1 MDFDYAV
8 MPAIIPVAGILV
20 VWLSI
25 RRIRSL
31 PKKNFRRWRR
41 VAERSALVIVALVAA
56 VVAVSSPFNAIALH
70 HFWAKNPSPGAFY
83 AVNGRRMHMNCT
95 GNGSPTIVLDSGLG
109 DGALIWGA
117 VQPELSQTTRVCSYD
132 RAGLGGSEALP
143 PPRDADRIAAELHEL
158 LHQANVSGPL
168 VLMGHSI
175 AGLYVRDY
183 ASRYP
188 ADIAGLVFV
197 DASTPLQDDTFKKAM
212 TAQPPPRWILYP
224 AMRALFIAGVPR
236 LLGLCSKPTSGIP
249 GQAGMLEAEDFCRT
263 HFGAVAAEADSF
275 ERSGLE
281 TAHTGPYGSM
291 PILIISEDG
300 TTMRLPISAQQT
312 AEMAK
317 IWDQMQENLK
327 KLSTCSRRI
336 IAKGSDHYIQRSR
349 ADLIDKEV
357 PLFIEQIRG
366 TAPQPANCGSTVTE

>member
-1 MDFDYAV
+1 MNHPWSHRKRIITILLLFGSSCVAHADSSK
-8 MPAIIPVAGILV
+8 PAPVAPGRLIDLGGY
-20 VWLSI
+20 
-25 RRIRSL
+25 
-31 PKKNFRRWRR
+31 K
-41 VAERSALVIVALVAA
+41 
-56 VVAVSSPFNAIALH
+56 LH
-70 HFWAKNPSPGAFY
+70 L
-83 AVNGRRMHMNCT
+83 NCT
-95 GNGSPTIVLDSGLG
+95 GKGSPTVVLSAGSG
-109 DGALIWGA
+109 DFSFDWAL
-117 VQPELSQTTRVCSYD
+117 VQPEVARFTRVCSYD

-224 AMRALFIAGVPR
+224 AMRALFVAGVPR
-236 LLGLCSKPTSGIP
+236 LLGLCSKPTSGMP
-249 GQAGMLEAEDFCRT
+249 ARAGILEAEEFCRT

-281 TAHTGPYGSM
+281 TVHTGPYGSM

-327 KLSTCSRRI
+327 KLSTRSRRI
-336 IAKGSDHYIQRSR
+336 IAKGSGHGITEDRQ
-349 ADLIDKEV
+349 DLVLREV
-357 PLFIEQIRG
+357 TLFVDQIRG
-366 TAPQPANCGSTVTE
+366 AAPQPTNSGSTIVE